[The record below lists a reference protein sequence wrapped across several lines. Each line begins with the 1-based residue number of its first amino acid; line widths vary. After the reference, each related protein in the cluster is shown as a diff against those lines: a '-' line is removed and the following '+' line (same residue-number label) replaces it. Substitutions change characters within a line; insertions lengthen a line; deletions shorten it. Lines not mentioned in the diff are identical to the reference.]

1 MLNFSKRTN
10 RSFVEFL
17 VLFVIITNL
26 MAGVIANGAQRRSEE
41 VSALNSHIDITAV
54 ITRL

>member
-1 MLNFSKRTN
+1 MKG
-10 RSFVEFL
+10 VQFL

-26 MAGVIANGAQRRSEE
+26 MTGVITSGAQKRSEE
-41 VSALNSHIDITAV
+41 VSALNSHIDITAE

>member
-1 MLNFSKRTN
+1 MKG
-10 RSFVEFL
+10 VEFL

-26 MAGVIANGAQRRSEE
+26 MTRVITNGAQKGSEE
-41 VSALNSHIDITAV
+41 VSALNSHIDITAA